1 MDNEITNN
9 TLYEVQVNVLNT
21 ELGNK
26 DLTILGEE
34 IEAYDNLA
42 GKCFEEV
49 CKRYWYIKN
58 VVFRDDS
65 KGWREWRDKQ
75 GRSKRY
81 INQCIKLYQNHIES
95 KSEKSTSHFGLGYE
109 KNRLLSSMLEEN
121 DRDEFVNNPHEI
133 NGVEKTVEE
142 MTVKELEKVIEEVKK
157 KHQQELKEEREAKET
172 VIKNNE
178 ELQRQ
183 LDKEKSTKKVEYR
196 TNEVEVP
203 PDDYDELKY
212 KASQYDEERKK
223 NIELGKKIGE
233 VQNEKTNIRYEYEN
247 KMRNIQQKYDEIKK
261 SLEEMDLEEEKLYKY
276 VRQDKELG
284 QFVGDVQVLLL
295 DRLASF
301 NYSAYLDDD
310 VNKYNVDMLAKL
322 INQIRRWCNDMENM
336 IEKYTEEFE
345 EQENKEDENIIEIEN
360 VEVE

>member
-1 MDNEITNN
+1 M
-9 TLYEVQVNVLNT
+9 
-21 ELGNK
+21 
-26 DLTILGEE
+26 
-34 IEAYDNLA
+34 
-42 GKCFEEV
+42 
-49 CKRYWYIKN
+49 
-58 VVFRDDS
+58 
-65 KGWREWRDKQ
+65 KQ
-75 GRSKRY
+75 
-81 INQCIKLYQNHIES
+81 
-95 KSEKSTSHFGLGYE
+95 
-109 KNRLLSSMLEEN
+109 
-121 DRDEFVNNPHEI
+121 
-133 NGVEKTVEE
+133 EKTL
-142 MTVKELEKVIEEVKK
+142 LEKKIKEY
-157 KHQQELKEEREAKET
+157 EERLRQEKLAR
-172 VIKNNE
+172 E

-183 LDKEKSTKKVEYR
+183 LEREKSIKKVEYR

-203 PDDYDELKY
+203 PYDYDELKY
-212 KASQYDEERKK
+212 KASQYEEERKK

-247 KMRNIQQKYDEIKK
+247 KMRDIQHKYDEIKR
-261 SLEEMDLEEEKLYKY
+261 SLEEMNLEEEKLYKY

-295 DRLASF
+295 DRLAAF